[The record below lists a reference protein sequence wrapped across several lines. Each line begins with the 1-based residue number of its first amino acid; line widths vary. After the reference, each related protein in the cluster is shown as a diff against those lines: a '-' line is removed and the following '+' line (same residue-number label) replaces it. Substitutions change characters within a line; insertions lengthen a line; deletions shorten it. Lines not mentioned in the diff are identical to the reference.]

1 MPSYLT
7 EPTYRHGSPA
17 LTGVLLINLGTPE
30 APSAPAVRRYLGEFL
45 ADPRVVEI
53 PRPLWWLIL
62 HGIILNVRPRRSA
75 AKYASVWTS
84 EGSPLKVHVERQ
96 AKLLRGRLGLAG
108 QQVRVDYAMRYGEPS
123 IPATLS
129 RLKAAG
135 CTRLLLLPLYPQYA
149 ASTTATAIDAACA
162 WLQTVRNQP
171 EVRTVRS
178 FADHPGYIEALAA
191 SVREHWA
198 SNGRPTSS
206 YRLVM
211 SFHGL
216 PRYTLDRGDPYHC
229 ECQKTGRLLAE
240 ALGLA
245 QEQYQICFQSRF
257 GRAEWLQPYT
267 APTLRALARQGVQKV
282 DVICP
287 GFPAD
292 CLETLEEIA
301 IEGKATFIEAGGRE
315 YNYVACLNER
325 DDWIGA
331 LADIAAS
338 HLQGWPTKTLPD
350 LSSLELSALRA
361 RALGAPS

>member
-1 MPSYLT
+1 MPGYFP
-7 EPTYRHGSPA
+7 EPVYRHGSSTNSA
-17 LTGVLLINLGTPE
+17 VLLINLGTPA
-30 APSAPAVRRYLGEFL
+30 APTATAVRRYLKEFL
-45 ADPRVVEI
+45 SDPRVVEI
-53 PRPLWWLIL
+53 PRAVWWLIL
-62 HGIILNVRPRRSA
+62 NGIILNIRPRRSA
-75 AKYASVWTS
+75 EKYAAVWTA
-84 EGSPLKVHVERQ
+84 EGSPLRVHVERQ
-96 AKLLRGRLGLAG
+96 AKLLRGLLGQAG
-108 QQVRVDYAMRYGEPS
+108 HRVLVDFAMRYGEPS
-123 IPATLS
+123 ISATLS
-129 RLKAAG
+129 RLKAEG
-135 CTRLLLLPLYPQYA
+135 CTRILLLPLYPQYS
-149 ASTTATAIDAACA
+149 ASTTASAFDAVGA
-162 WLQTVRNQP
+162 WLQRVRNQP
-171 EVRTVRS
+171 EIRTVRN
-178 FADHPGYIEALAA
+178 FADHPGYIAALAA
-191 SVREHWA
+191 SVREHWF
-198 SNGRPTSS
+198 SHPRPDRS

-216 PRYTLDRGDPYHC
+216 PRYTLDKGDPYHC

-240 ALGLA
+240 ALSLG
-245 QEQYQICFQSRF
+245 QEQYQVCFQSRF

-325 DDWIGA
+325 DDWIRA

-338 HLQGWPTKTLPD
+338 HLQGWPTTTPPD
-350 LSSLELSALRA
+350 PSSLELSALRA

>member
-1 MPSYLT
+1 MSRYLAEPS
-7 EPTYRHGSPA
+7 YRHGSPA
-17 LTGVLLINLGTPE
+17 LTAVLLINLGTPD
-30 APSAPAVRRYLGEFL
+30 APTAPAVRRYLGEFL
-45 ADPRVVEI
+45 ADARVVEI
-53 PRPLWWLIL
+53 PRLVWWLIL
-62 HGIILNVRPRRSA
+62 NGIILNVRPRRSA
-75 AKYASVWTS
+75 AKYAAVWTP
-84 EGSPLKVHVERQ
+84 EGSPLKVHVQRQ
-96 AKLLRGRLGLAG
+96 AKLLRGSLGQAG
-108 QQVRVDYAMRYGEPS
+108 HQVVVDYAMRYGTPS

-129 RLKAAG
+129 RLKAGG
-135 CTRLLLLPLYPQYA
+135 CTRILLLPLYPQYA

-171 EVRTVRS
+171 EMRMVRS
-178 FADHPGYIEALAA
+178 FADHSGYIQALAA

-198 SNGRPTSS
+198 SSGRPTSA

-216 PRYTLDRGDPYHC
+216 PRYTLDKGDPYHC
-229 ECQKTGRLLAE
+229 ECQKSGRLLAE

-257 GRAEWLQPYT
+257 GRAQWLHPYT
-267 APTLRALARQGVQKV
+267 APTLRALAEQGVQKV

-301 IEGKATFIEAGGRE
+301 IEGKSEFLAAGGKE
-315 YNYVACLNER
+315 FGYIACLNER
-325 DDWIGA
+325 DDWIRA

-338 HLQGWPTKTLPD
+338 HLQGWSTTNSRDQGSP
-350 LSSLELSALRA
+350 ELSALRA
-361 RALGAPS
+361 KAMGAAS